1 MPVYTFEAMDGAG
14 KVVREDVEAANRD
27 DAIAQ
32 IRAMGFFPTK
42 LKERAAGAPSPARS
56 GAGAYA
62 EQVPARRR
70 SLFGGVKFKDLAQF
84 TVQLATLQD
93 AGLPIVRSL
102 RILEGQM
109 RPGNLKNQVE
119 EIAEDVEGGNSFSD
133 ALAKHP
139 KTFDRLYVNMVKAGE
154 AGGVLETILNRLSD
168 FLEKSMRLKRRIIG
182 ASIYPI
188 VVLTV
193 AVIIIAGIMV
203 LVIPKFEQMFS
214 EQGFALP
221 ATTELLLYVARLVQN
236 YWFLLPAIPIGL
248 YVLLKLLQTS
258 AGGRAFIDRMKL
270 KIPLMGPV
278 LKKSYVARFARTLG
292 TLIGAGVP
300 ILDALSIVK
309 EAVGNIIIE
318 DAIEDVY
325 GSIKEGETVAGPL
338 KASGVFDDVFVNM
351 VDVGEETGEL
361 DKMLNKIAE
370 NYEDEVDVAVESM
383 TSVIEPIL
391 IVTMGAIVGF
401 VVVSLFMPLVSL
413 IEQIG

>member
-32 IRAMGFFPTK
+32 IRSMGYFPTK
-42 LKERAAGAPSPARS
+42 LKERVGAPSPGRPGPS
-56 GAGAYA
+56 AYA
-62 EQVPARRR
+62 EEMPARKRGF
-70 SLFGGVKFKDLAQF
+70 FGGVKYKDLTQF

-109 RPGNLKNQVE
+109 RPGTLKNQINEV
-119 EIAEDVEGGNSFSD
+119 AEDVEGGSSFSD

-154 AGGVLETILNRLSD
+154 AGGVLETILSRLSE
-168 FLEKSMRLKRRIIG
+168 FLEKSLRLRRRIIG

-193 AVIIIAGIMV
+193 AVIIIAGIMI
-203 LVIPKFEQMFS
+203 LVIPKFEKMFS
-214 EQGFALP
+214 EQGFVLP
-221 ATTELLLYVARLVQN
+221 ATTQLLLAIAGVVQH
-236 YWFLLPAIPIGL
+236 YWFLIPAIPIGL
-248 YVLLKLLQTS
+248 YVLFKLMGTS
-258 AGGRAFIDRMKL
+258 SGGHAFVDRVKL
-270 KIPLMGPV
+270 KMPLIGYV
-278 LKKSYVARFARTLG
+278 LKKSYIARFARTLG
-292 TLIGAGVP
+292 TLINAGVP

-309 EAVGNIIIE
+309 EAIGNSVIE
-318 DAIEDVY
+318 GAIEDVY

-338 KASGVFDDVFVNM
+338 RTSGVFDDIFVNM

-361 DKMLNKIAE
+361 DKMLMKIAD
-370 NYEDEVDVAVESM
+370 NYEEEVDVAVESM
-383 TSVIEPIL
+383 TSVLEPIM
-391 IVTMGAIVGF
+391 IVGMGSVVGF

-413 IEQIG
+413 IEKIG